1 MKNKFQALTYNPDE
15 ITTEKTDVN
24 SKWDQIR
31 TIFQKNSEYCLGF
44 NLGKKMKKL
53 ITPGT
58 WKVIEERYN
67 MNKKILDT
75 KSERLQERHKASYRE
90 LDKTVKPM
98 GRADK
103 RAYIED
109 LARQA
114 EEAAEKGEQGKIYK
128 ITRQICGKFQS
139 TNDVPITDKNGRLLT
154 T

>member
-1 MKNKFQALTYNPDE
+1 LKNKFQALTYNPDE

-31 TIFQKNSEYCLGF
+31 TIFQKTSEYCLGF

-58 WKVIEERYN
+58 WKVKEERRN

-90 LDKTVKPM
+90 LDKTVKQWLEQIKELTLKIWQ
-98 GRADK
+98 DK
-103 RAYIED
+103 QKKQPKKVNKEKYI
-109 LARQA
+109 
-114 EEAAEKGEQGKIYK
+114 K
-128 ITRQICGKFQS
+128 
-139 TNDVPITDKNGRLLT
+139 
-154 T
+154 